1 MKPGKSQRKR
11 PREGRR
17 RGGDRGGEGARR
29 SDRPTRND
37 EKGERKRRE
46 EGSERR
52 GKVEEHDIKKNN
64 LKRTKTER
72 IHNIIALNFFMN
84 TENGCTNTPFIGH
97 WIPTVT
103 EITGLI
109 LQILLSFISGT
120 MNDCCHKCII
130 SDPYYRGSTF
140 FCLL

>member
-37 EKGERKRRE
+37 EKGERKRRAQKGE
-46 EGSERR
+46 ER
-52 GKVEEHDIKKNN
+52 VEEHGIKKNN
-64 LKRTKTER
+64 LKRTQTQR

-84 TENGCTNTPFIGH
+84 TDNGCTNTPFIGQACY
-97 WIPTVT
+97 
-103 EITGLI
+103 TGFPL
-109 LQILLSFISGT
+109 
-120 MNDCCHKCII
+120 
-130 SDPYYRGSTF
+130 
-140 FCLL
+140 